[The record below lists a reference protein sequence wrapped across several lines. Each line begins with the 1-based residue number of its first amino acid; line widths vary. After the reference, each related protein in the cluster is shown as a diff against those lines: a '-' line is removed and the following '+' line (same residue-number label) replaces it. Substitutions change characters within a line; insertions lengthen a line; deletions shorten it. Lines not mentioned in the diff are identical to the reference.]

1 MSRRSKS
8 VNLLLEK
15 INNIDEECSDDD
27 QEIFDIENDN
37 AENYDLFET
46 DLNTDENEENVSNIR
61 RGRKRRR
68 FLVNSDNENE
78 EEIIETAIDGTVWQ
92 EVKEESNPGRA
103 PIPNIFRVTS
113 GSTGYSKRNIMKGK
127 VRTAF
132 SLIIDKNIIEHIRK
146 CTKTEAFRML
156 GSKWDI
162 STAKLHAF
170 IALLYTHGTHE
181 AKNICRYSTSM
192 EQKVGSDIFLKY
204 YEQK

>member
-15 INNIDEECSDDD
+15 INNIDEECSEDD

-37 AENYDLFET
+37 AENDYDLFEN
-46 DLNTDENEENVSNIR
+46 DSNTDENEENVSNVR

-68 FLVNSDNENE
+68 FLVSSDSENE
-78 EEIIETAIDGTVWQ
+78 EEVIETAIDGTVWQ
-92 EVKEESNPGRA
+92 AVKEGSNPGRA
-103 PIPNIFRVTS
+103 PIHNIFRETS
-113 GSTGYSKRNIMKGK
+113 GPTGYSKRNIMKGK

-132 SLIIDKNIIEHIRK
+132 SLIIDKHIIEHIRK
-146 CTKTEAFRML
+146 CTKTEAFRVL
-156 GSKWDI
+156 GSKWDL

-170 IALLYTHGTHE
+170 IALLYARGAYE
-181 AKNICRYSTSM
+181 AKNIDISLLRNKKS
-192 EQKVGSDIFLKY
+192 GIFLKH